1 MGKDIA
7 RTLYVA
13 GAALVGGAL
22 IWAFAAHPP
31 KESGEWA
38 SWVQAVGAIAAIAA
52 TGIFVRWQH
61 SLEVQRERDAEQ
73 NARTRARAAIL
84 LSLQNLASELHRMN
98 VLTGY
103 QFDAVGNEYIYP
115 DAAAEF
121 NAIAAL
127 FLQLP
132 IDQIATLG
140 KMSVYLGLRRA
151 ASELGMVWAAQPKQG
166 DGLYMR
172 NREQLTKLATL
183 CLHHSV
189 ALKDEIKSL
198 DPELYEQN
206 KEEIERL

>member
-61 SLEVQRERDAEQ
+61 TLEVERAQKAELSAQ
-73 NARTRARAAIL
+73 TRAQAAIL
-84 LSLQNLASELHRMN
+84 LSLQSLASELTRMN
-98 VLTGY
+98 VLTGF
-103 QFDAVGNEYIYP
+103 QIDAVGNEIIYP
-115 DAAAEF
+115 DASAEF

-127 FLQLP
+127 FSQLP
-132 IDQIATLG
+132 IDQIATQG
-140 KMSVYLGLRRA
+140 KMNVYLDLRRA
-151 ASELGMVWAAQPKQG
+151 ASELSMVYAVQPKQG
-166 DGLYMR
+166 DGFYRR
-172 NREQLTKLATL
+172 NREQLHKLQKL
-183 CLHHSV
+183 CSRHAAFL
-189 ALKDEIKSL
+189 AEEIKSL
-198 DPELYEQN
+198 DRALYEQN
-206 KEEIERL
+206 EEQIERL